1 MTETER
7 ELDLALGSAHDEIAK
22 LKAEKERLQA
32 LVAQFAQRLL
42 EIERMANM
50 AVYKAYAVTDE
61 SSGETD

>member
-7 ELDLALGSAHDEIAK
+7 ELDLALGSAYDEIAK
-22 LKAEKERLQA
+22 LKAEKERLLA

-50 AVYKAYAVTDE
+50 AVYKAYAVADE
-61 SSGETD
+61 STGETD